1 MKTAVIQGE
10 GVEKRYGGGVVVILG
25 MEETVG
31 ERV

>member
-10 GVEKRYGGGVVVILG
+10 GAERYGGGVVVIQG